1 MYTQIKF
8 PYDSNY
14 LQPTSKQKN
23 TILIDH
29 YWEDFLGT
37 NNDWTYR
44 IQEWLECL
52 NDYSISRL
60 LRFNNEE
67 QTLRDFEK
75 PLKLMNYRGYLKETE
90 KIENFIIT
98 HRESLTDDLFRFYKN
113 FYFED
118 AIKAF
123 SLGVRSPIKG
133 DFIHLNVPTYMKWLR
148 QHIDLIWDAR
158 SQVDKGADPKQ
169 VLHYRPEPKQL
180 TTNI

>member
-1 MYTQIKF
+1 MKPIKTMTRCQLVIG
-8 PYDSNY
+8 S
-14 LQPTSKQKN
+14 
-23 TILIDH
+23 IDLLSRT
-29 YWEDFLGT
+29 YIELGQHNVEEET
-37 NNDWTYR
+37 
-44 IQEWLECL
+44 LEVL
-52 NDYSISRL
+52 A
-60 LRFNNEE
+60 
-67 QTLRDFEK
+67 
-75 PLKLMNYRGYLKETE
+75 
-90 KIENFIIT
+90 
-98 HRESLTDDLFRFYKN
+98 ESLADDLSRVYKN